1 MKKRTAGLMMAA
13 ALAVTVLAGCGG
25 KVKFEPKV
33 SSIYVKKDGTVVSA
47 DIEDFVGNNYS
58 EAELKTYVEDAVKEY
73 NSEHGAAAEAYVD
86 EEDKDA
92 SLPVQIESLTVEEGV
107 ASLLLEYEK
116 CGDYLEFTGTAG
128 TEKGVDRLELSTV
141 GETDFSGNFQNAKG
155 EDVTLE
161 GVTKKEK
168 NSVVIIE
175 GAATI
180 QVEGN
185 VQYVSAGVSLVDK
198 HTVATQAGSVSYIV
212 FK

>member
-1 MKKRTAGLMMAA
+1 MKKKTAGLMMAA
-13 ALAVTVLAGCGG
+13 VLALAALVGCGG
-25 KVKFEPKV
+25 KVKFEPTV

-73 NSEHGAAAEAYVD
+73 KSEHGAEAEAYVD
-86 EEDKDA
+86 EEDKEA
-92 SLPVQIESLTVEEGV
+92 SLPIQITSLTVEEGV
-107 ASLLLEYEK
+107 ASLLLAYEK
-116 CGDYLEFTGTAG
+116 CGDYLEFTGTSG
-128 TEKGVDRLELSTV
+128 TENGVSRLELSTV
-141 GETDFSGNFQNAKG
+141 GETSLSGNFQNAKG

-175 GAATI
+175 GAVTI
-180 QVEGN
+180 QVEGKI
-185 VQYVSAGVSLVDK
+185 QYVSAGATLIDK
-198 HTVATQAGSVSYIV
+198 YTVATKAGDVTYIV

>member
-1 MKKRTAGLMMAA
+1 MKRRTAGLMMAVV
-13 ALAVTVLAGCGG
+13 LAVTALAGCGG
-25 KVKFEPKV
+25 KVKFEPQA
-33 SSIYVKKDGTVVSA
+33 SSIFVRKDGTVVSA

-86 EEDKDA
+86 EEDEEA
-92 SLPVQIESLTVEEGV
+92 SLPVKIDSLTVEEGV
-107 ASLLLEYEK
+107 ASLLLGYEG
-116 CGDYLEFTGTAG
+116 CSDYLEFTGNSG
-128 TEKGVDRLELSTV
+128 TESGVSRLEFSTV
-141 GETDFSGNFQNAKG
+141 GETSFSGNFKNAKG

-168 NSVVIIE
+168 NPVVIVE
-175 GAATI
+175 GAVTV

-185 VQYVSAGVSLVDK
+185 VQYVSAGAALVDK
-198 HTVATQAGSVSYIV
+198 HTVTAKAGEVTYIV

>member
-1 MKKRTAGLMMAA
+1 MKRRTAGLMMAA
-13 ALAVTVLAGCGG
+13 VLAVAALAGCGG
-25 KVKFEPKV
+25 KVKFEPTA

-73 NSEHGAAAEAYVD
+73 NSEHGAGAEAYVD
-86 EEDKDA
+86 EEDEDA
-92 SLPVQIESLTVEEGV
+92 SLPVQITSLTVEEGI
-107 ASLLLEYEK
+107 ASLFLEYEK
-116 CGDYLEFTGTAG
+116 CSDYLEFTGTSG
-128 TEKGVDRLELSTV
+128 TESGVSRLELSTV
-141 GETDFSGNFQNAKG
+141 GETSFSGNFQNAKG
-155 EDVTLE
+155 EDVTQE

-175 GAATI
+175 GAVTV

-185 VQYVSAGVSLVDK
+185 IQYVSAGAALVDK
-198 HTVATQAGSVSYIV
+198 HTVTTQAGSVTYIV